1 MKESQSLTEVVLK
14 IRKGIK
20 SMVEIC
26 KLIQEQ
32 QTKCLLEAGRGLSGE
47 TRADSE
53 EEVAC
58 GMGRLGRVRVEVE
71 GSRER
76 TQQKQS

>member
-1 MKESQSLTEVVLK
+1 MFVCLKQEEVY
-14 IRKGIK
+14 RF
-20 SMVEIC
+20 
-26 KLIQEQ
+26 
-32 QTKCLLEAGRGLSGE
+32 GE